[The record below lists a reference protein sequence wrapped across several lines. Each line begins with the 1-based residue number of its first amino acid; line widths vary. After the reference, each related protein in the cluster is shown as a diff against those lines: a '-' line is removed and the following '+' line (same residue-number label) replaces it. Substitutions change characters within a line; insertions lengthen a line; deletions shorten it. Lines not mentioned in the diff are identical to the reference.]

1 MIDRFYNDFIDL
13 KSTLKIIH
21 IYRHKHGIVIHSKEI
36 EGKGKRSSHSNAVS
50 YGDITYEL

>member
-1 MIDRFYNDFIDL
+1 MIDRLYNDFIDL